1 MSKIIFEDDV
11 IYRFGKLKKANDD
24 WTGDKI
30 QFNTAGDGATKI
42 LAGKW
47 LKEQGIFDSD
57 DFYYGKAV
65 ELGLYPRNMN
75 IAICTERPGGKLKL
89 EMENTVTSNGNKMN
103 GLQDNAFNNTA
114 LHLSND
120 QKNWLKTEIEKKE
133 DKIRMLEKM
142 LYEKDA
148 EYRKQIDD
156 LRSEKYV
163 KEMEIVNTKV
173 AQARLEKENEYLNK
187 ALEQERKAREEIE
200 KDREEL
206 NATLQD
212 DTRMQGTMQLVTTGL
227 SAAMPFIDKM
237 VSSFMTRPAPPQP
250 MFMGYGANG
259 QPMYGYPQMNA
270 PMNGQMQG
278 QIAPPMPIPQQP
290 NPNQYDMDSQ
300 LY

>member
-30 QFNTAGDGATKI
+30 QFNTAGDGASKI

-47 LKEQGIFDSD
+47 LKEQGIYNSD

-65 ELGLYPRNMN
+65 ELGIFPRNMN

-89 EMENTVTSNGNKMN
+89 EMENTVTSNGNNMS
-103 GLQDNAFNNTA
+103 LQDNAFNNTA

-173 AQARLEKENEYLNK
+173 AQARLEKENEYLTK
-187 ALEQERKAREEIE
+187 ALENEKESRKEIE

-212 DTRMQGTMQLVTTGL
+212 DTRTQGMLQLAAAVTPMLGDVLKAFTQRL
-227 SAAMPFIDKM
+227 AQPPMP
-237 VSSFMTRPAPPQP
+237 VGYHPQ
-250 MFMGYGANG
+250 MMNG
-259 QPMYGYPQMNA
+259 YGYP

>member
-89 EMENTVTSNGNKMN
+89 EMENTVTSNGNNMS
-103 GLQDNAFNNTA
+103 LQDNAFNNTA

-133 DKIRMLEKM
+133 DRIRTLETK
-142 LYEKDA
+142 LFEKDA

-156 LRSEKYV
+156 LRNEKYV

-173 AQARLEKENEYLNK
+173 AQARLEKENEYLTK
-187 ALEQERKAREEIE
+187 ALENEKEARKEIE
-200 KDREEL
+200 KDREDL

-212 DTRMQGTMQLVTTGL
+212 DTRTQGMLQLAAAVTPMLGDVLKAFTQRL
-227 SAAMPFIDKM
+227 AQPPMP
-237 VSSFMTRPAPPQP
+237 
-250 MFMGYGANG
+250 
-259 QPMYGYPQMNA
+259 YGYPPQAMNGYA

-278 QIAPPMPIPQQP
+278 QIAPPNPIPQQP

>member
-89 EMENTVTSNGNKMN
+89 EMENTVTSNGNNMS
-103 GLQDNAFNNTA
+103 LQDNAFNNTA

-156 LRSEKYV
+156 LRNEKYV

-173 AQARLEKENEYLNK
+173 AQARLEKENEYLTK
-187 ALEQERKAREEIE
+187 ALENEKEARKEIE
-200 KDREEL
+200 KDREDL

-212 DTRMQGTMQLVTTGL
+212 DTRTQGMLQLAAAVTPMLGDVLKAFTQRL
-227 SAAMPFIDKM
+227 AQPPMP
-237 VSSFMTRPAPPQP
+237 
-250 MFMGYGANG
+250 
-259 QPMYGYPQMNA
+259 YGYPPQAMNGYA

-278 QIAPPMPIPQQP
+278 QIAPPNPIPQQP

>member
-65 ELGLYPRNMN
+65 DLGLYPRNMN

-103 GLQDNAFNNTA
+103 GLQDNNPFYNGAMNLTKDHQNY
-114 LHLSND
+114 
-120 QKNWLKTEIEKKE
+120 LKVEIDKKE
-133 DKIRMLEKM
+133 EKIRMLEKM

-148 EYRKQIDD
+148 EYRKELEAI
-156 LRSEKYV
+156 RTKIYEKDGEIIK
-163 KEMEIVNTKV
+163 KEVS
-173 AQARLEKENEYLNK
+173 QARLEQENKYLT
-187 ALEQERKAREEIE
+187 EQLKNEREARKEIE
-200 KDREEL
+200 KDREDL

-212 DTRMQGTMQLVTTGL
+212 DTRTQGMLQLAAAVTPMLGDVLKAFTQRL
-227 SAAMPFIDKM
+227 AQPPMP
-237 VSSFMTRPAPPQP
+237 
-250 MFMGYGANG
+250 
-259 QPMYGYPQMNA
+259 YGYPPQAMNGYP
-270 PMNGQMQG
+270 PMNEQMQG
-278 QIAPPMPIPQQP
+278 QIAPPMQSQMPIPQQP
-290 NPNQYDMDSQ
+290 NLNQYDMDSQ

>member
-47 LKEQGIFDSD
+47 LKEQGIYNSD

-65 ELGLYPRNMN
+65 ELGIYPRNMN

-89 EMENTVTSNGNKMN
+89 EMENTVTSNGNNMS
-103 GLQDNAFNNTA
+103 LQDNAFNNTA

-173 AQARLEKENEYLNK
+173 AQARLEKENEYLTK
-187 ALEQERKAREEIE
+187 ALENEKESRKEIE

-212 DTRMQGTMQLVTTGL
+212 DTRTQGMLQLAAAVTPMLGDVLKAFTQRL
-227 SAAMPFIDKM
+227 AQPPMPYGM
-237 VSSFMTRPAPPQP
+237 PPQ
-250 MFMGYGANG
+250 GYMPQAMNG
-259 QPMYGYPQMNA
+259 YA

>member
-89 EMENTVTSNGNKMN
+89 EMENTVTSNGNNMS
-103 GLQDNAFNNTA
+103 LQDNAFNNTA

-156 LRSEKYV
+156 LRNEKYV

-173 AQARLEKENEYLNK
+173 AQAKLEKENEYLNK

-200 KDREEL
+200 KDREDL

-212 DTRMQGTMQLVTTGL
+212 DTRTQGMLQLAAAVTPMLGDVLKAFTQRL
-227 SAAMPFIDKM
+227 AQPPMP
-237 VSSFMTRPAPPQP
+237 
-250 MFMGYGANG
+250 
-259 QPMYGYPQMNA
+259 YGYPPQAMNGYA

-278 QIAPPMPIPQQP
+278 QIAPPNPIPQQP

>member
-89 EMENTVTSNGNKMN
+89 EMENTVTSNGNNMS
-103 GLQDNAFNNTA
+103 LQDNAFNNTA

-173 AQARLEKENEYLNK
+173 AQARLEKENEYLTK
-187 ALEQERKAREEIE
+187 ALENEKESRKEIE

-212 DTRMQGTMQLVTTGL
+212 DTRTQGMLQLAAAVTPMLGDVLKAFTQRL
-227 SAAMPFIDKM
+227 AQPPMP
-237 VSSFMTRPAPPQP
+237 
-250 MFMGYGANG
+250 
-259 QPMYGYPQMNA
+259 YGYPPQAMNGYA